1 MSEDLQAEVER
12 LREENRRLN
21 AIQEVKKDE
30 RAQEMNMAL
39 RRQAAHADSEMGR
52 YRQIQA
58 GGLGVGGSVAEDAL
72 VRDWGLKI

>member
-1 MSEDLQAEVER
+1 MSDDLQAEVER

-30 RAQEMNMAL
+30 RAAEMNMAL
-39 RRQAAHADSEMGR
+39 RRQAAHADSEASR

-58 GGLGVGGSVAEDAL
+58 GGLEVGGSMAEDAL